1 MVTVQLTGNNVQK
14 FLDVAVDKFN
24 IQIKIIDDIKRP
36 SLSKRK
42 KGKWAKVTDKI
53 RWKMSKTTSDYLNEC
68 SNEIRNWF
76 ELRDFSTNKNN
87 NND

>member
-24 IQIKIIDDIKRP
+24 IQIKVIDNIKRP

-42 KGKWAKVTDKI
+42 KGKWAKVAD
-53 RWKMSKTTSDYLNEC
+53 
-68 SNEIRNWF
+68 EIR
-76 ELRDFSTNKNN
+76 
-87 NND
+87 